1 MKQPGMAKQWEVSGT
16 AREGQTVGGE
26 LNSQG
31 VSNSGGCVEQPGR
44 AKQWEVSGTAR
55 EGQTVGGEWN
65 SQGGPN
71 SGR

>member
-1 MKQPGMAKQWEVSGT
+1 M
-16 AREGQTVGGE
+16 
-26 LNSQG
+26 
-31 VSNSGGCVEQPGR
+31 EQPGR

-55 EGQTVGGEWN
+55 WSNSGRLVEQPGGQTVGGEWN